1 MVCVDWAPGATDPN
15 YVRAAVNTRLV
26 GKQTAIFLSMINDNI
41 AEINGRT
48 HMIGFSLGAH
58 VAGFA
63 GSELKNLSRIT
74 GTLSCSFNTSCSFW
88 TFNLGIFFVLLLF

>member
-26 GKQTAIFLSMINDNI
+26 GKQTAIFLTMINENI
-41 AEINGRT
+41 AEVNGRT

-74 GTLSCSFNTSCSFW
+74 GTSSSYNWLLACRY
-88 TFNLGIFFVLLLF
+88 TFTQKCITELF